1 MSNKIKRTELK
12 THIYETPDTYA
23 GGSDIISEKLPVMSG
38 DSIVTKEINYIPVL
52 YNMFNEI
59 LVNARDH
66 YVRNK
71 SEHQVTAIK
80 VDLNP
85 DNG

>member
-1 MSNKIKRTELK
+1 MSKIKRTELK

-23 GGSDIISEKLPVMSG
+23 GGSDIISEVLPVMSG
-38 DSIVTKEINYIPVL
+38 DSIVSKEINYIPVL

-66 YVRNK
+66 YVRLKTNQ
-71 SEHQVTAIK
+71 SAIQ
-80 VDLNP
+80 
-85 DNG
+85 